1 MFDYMFF
8 TAVTL
13 YALFI
18 LTCLVASVAMGNY
31 TILAAL
37 IIVVGLFGIVWG
49 IARVVRWLVER

>member
-1 MFDYMFF
+1 MFDYMFL
-8 TAVTL
+8 TAAVL

-18 LTCLVASVAMGNY
+18 LTCLVVSVAVGNY

-49 IARVVRWLVER
+49 IARIVRWLVER